1 MVRSRW
7 RLAMALPNPVPGAA
21 DDPLLSALLA
31 RLQPPADAGPKLKSE
46 EESRLAVHDKL
57 LDAR

>member
-1 MVRSRW
+1 
-7 RLAMALPNPVPGAA
+7 MALPNPVPGAA